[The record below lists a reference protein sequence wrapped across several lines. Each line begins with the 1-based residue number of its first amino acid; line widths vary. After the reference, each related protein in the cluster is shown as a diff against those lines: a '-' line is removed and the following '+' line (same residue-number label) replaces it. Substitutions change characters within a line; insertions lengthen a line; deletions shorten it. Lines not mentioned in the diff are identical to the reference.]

1 MPRSLQ
7 MKCNVF
13 MWKHVI
19 WHFSLSPLGNKFL
32 ESHVTSRH
40 QGLSRSPRRYKDPGL
55 RGCNVAR
62 RQMHSSVTYY
72 AFHCYLHSVFI

>member
-55 RGCNVAR
+55 RGWLI
-62 RQMHSSVTYY
+62 
-72 AFHCYLHSVFI
+72 FYLSFEKM